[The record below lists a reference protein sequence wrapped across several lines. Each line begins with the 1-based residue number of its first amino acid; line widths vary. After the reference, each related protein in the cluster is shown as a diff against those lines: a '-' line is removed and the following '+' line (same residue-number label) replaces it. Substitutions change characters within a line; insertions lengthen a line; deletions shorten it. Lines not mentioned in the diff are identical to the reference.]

1 MKLEA
6 TIDIAVVRQWLEVF
20 CSLGVDRA
28 GLLSILDCP
37 ESLIAER
44 DSRLAQHRHNDMLQ
58 FGSQSCGI
66 PGIALL
72 AGVKTNPDNLGI
84 VGHLMMNCETLLA
97 AGRQIVRF
105 SSLLCE
111 TIQWSVT
118 SHADRYDI
126 RYRQNPST
134 DYSVIGAEASLASC
148 IGMLRFLSNKEI
160 IPREVIFS
168 HAKPDYFAVYD
179 EVFGRAVKFDRD
191 ECLISI
197 SAADAE
203 LPIPHQQ
210 PYVLELL
217 SKHAQQLF
225 SKLDKGSKLT
235 TQVRQ
240 LVCENLATGYVD
252 IEHISSQLA
261 MSRWTLTRKLKQEGT
276 TFNDLVRQIR
286 CELSRQYL
294 REDKLSVSE
303 VGFLLGY
310 SESSAFLRAFRGW
323 FQCTPGEFRASH

>member
-1 MKLEA
+1 LKLEP
-6 TIDIAVVRQWLEVF
+6 TIDIAAVRQWLEVF

-28 GLLSILDCP
+28 ALLVVLHREESVIL
-37 ESLIAER
+37 ER
-44 DSRLAQHRHNDMLQ
+44 DSRIAQHRHDDMLR

-72 AGVKTNPDNLGI
+72 AGVKTTPDNLGI

-111 TIQWSVT
+111 SIEWSVT

-126 RYRQNPST
+126 HYRQNPT
-134 DYSVIGAEASLASC
+134 VDYSIIGAEASLASC

-160 IPREVIFS
+160 IPLEVIFS
-168 HAKPDYFAVYD
+168 HAEPDYSEVYD
-179 EVFGRAVKFDRD
+179 QVFGRSVKFNGG

-203 LPIPHQQ
+203 LSIPHQQ

-217 SKHAQQLF
+217 SKHAQKLF
-225 SKLDKGSKLT
+225 SKLDEDGRLT
-235 TQVRQ
+235 LQVRQ
-240 LVCENLATGYVD
+240 LVCKNLADGYAD

-294 REDKLSVSE
+294 RWHP
-303 VGFLLGY
+303 GWY
-310 SESSAFLRAFRGW
+310 SLFISPASSNPRCR
-323 FQCTPGEFRASH
+323 

>member
-1 MKLEA
+1 MKPEP

-20 CSLGVDRA
+20 SSLGVDRA
-28 GLLSILDCP
+28 ALLAVLDCE
-37 ESLIAER
+37 ESVLLKR
-44 DSRLAQHRHNDMLQ
+44 DSRIAQHRHNDMLQ
-58 FGSQSCGI
+58 LGSESCGI

-111 TIQWSVT
+111 SITWSVT
-118 SHADRYDI
+118 SHADSYAI
-126 RYRQNPST
+126 YYRQSPAV
-134 DYSVIGAEASLASC
+134 DYSIIGAEASLASC
-148 IGMLRFLSNKEI
+148 IGMLRFLGNKEI
-160 IPREVIFS
+160 VPLEVIFS
-168 HAKPDYFAVYD
+168 HPEPDYSEVYNQ
-179 EVFGRAVKFDRD
+179 VFGRPVKFDGA

-203 LPIPHQQ
+203 LSIPHQQ

-225 SKLDKGSKLT
+225 SKLDEASRLT
-235 TQVRQ
+235 LQVRRM
-240 LVCENLATGYVD
+240 VCKNLADGYVD
-252 IEHISSQLA
+252 IEHISSRLG

-276 TFNDLVRQIR
+276 TFNDLVKQIR

-294 REDKLSVSE
+294 REDRLSVSE

-310 SESSAFLRAFRGW
+310 SESSAFLRAFRSW